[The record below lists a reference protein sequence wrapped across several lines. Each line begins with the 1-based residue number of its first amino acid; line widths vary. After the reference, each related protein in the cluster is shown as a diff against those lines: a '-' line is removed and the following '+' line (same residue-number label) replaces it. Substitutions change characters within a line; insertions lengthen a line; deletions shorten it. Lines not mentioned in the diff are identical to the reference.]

1 MYLVHKSKVH
11 DSVDS
16 FPFWFSETVPL
27 CCLEAVLLSQLQQ
40 RDSKSGPGPALL
52 TVSSKQ
58 EEAWLCVALS
68 VTSVTRTERRSLAS
82 LISLWSWP
90 LPCRALL
97 GGMVLVPAS
106 SHCWLS
112 FIRLGLGWC
121 AWQ

>member
-27 CCLEAVLLSQLQQ
+27 CCLELAVLLSQLQQ

-58 EEAWLCVALS
+58 EEAWLWVALS
-68 VTSVTRTERRSLAS
+68 LLSPGRKGAH
-82 LISLWSWP
+82 W
-90 LPCRALL
+90 LP
-97 GGMVLVPAS
+97 
-106 SHCWLS
+106 
-112 FIRLGLGWC
+112 
-121 AWQ
+121 